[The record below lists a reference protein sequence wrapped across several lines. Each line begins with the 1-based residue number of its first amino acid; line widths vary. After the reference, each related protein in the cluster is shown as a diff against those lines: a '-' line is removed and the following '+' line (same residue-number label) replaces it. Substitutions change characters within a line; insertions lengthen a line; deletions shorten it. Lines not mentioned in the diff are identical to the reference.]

1 MRPLK
6 EQGRSVQFGLEITK
20 KTKKNSPGN
29 KCPDYGS

>member
-20 KTKKNSPGN
+20 KKRKRTKAQAQKQVS
-29 KCPDYGS
+29 